1 MKKQVCQR
9 EELYKYANELLQV
22 DSYKDYCPNG
32 LQVQGKSDI
41 KLIVSGVTASQA
53 LIEAAIKIKADAI
66 LVHHGWFWRS
76 DESPIVGQLH
86 RRLKLLMDHD
96 INLIAYHLPLDGHLT
111 LGNNAQ
117 LGKQMGWKT
126 TGQSQANRLV
136 WYGKPNSGQGT
147 LGKLSK
153 DIEQKLSRKPLLI
166 GNPAK
171 KITKIA
177 WCTGAAQGYLEEAIA
192 LGVDVFISGEV
203 SEPTFH
209 LAQESGVAYIA
220 AGHHATER
228 YGVQALG
235 NALAKKFGIR
245 HQFIDIPNPV

>member
-41 KLIVSGVTASQA
+41 KLLVSGVTASQA
-53 LIEAAIKIKADAI
+53 LIEAAIKMKADSI
-66 LVHHGWFWRS
+66 LVHHGWFWKS

-86 RRLKLLMDHD
+86 QRLKLLMAHD
-96 INLIAYHLPLDGHLT
+96 INLLAYHLPLDGHPT

-117 LGKQMGWKT
+117 LGKRMGWKT
-126 TGQSQANRLV
+126 TGQSPVNRLV
-136 WYGKPNSGQGT
+136 WYGKPNSSQLT

-153 DIEQKLSRKPLLI
+153 DIEQKLSRKPLVI
-166 GNPAK
+166 GNSAK

-177 WCTGAAQGYLEEAIA
+177 WCTGAAQGYLEEAIS
-192 LGVDVFISGEV
+192 LGADVFISGEV

-220 AGHHATER
+220 AGHHATEL

-235 NALAKKFGIR
+235 NALAKKFGIQ
-245 HQFIDIPNPV
+245 HKFIDIPNPV